1 MNPFRKLEQEQLKLK
16 REKKE
21 IIDGLL
27 DVYNDYKW
35 LYEWFGD
42 EEYKQMMEL
51 VVHYLK
57 KLTKRR
63 E

>member
-51 VVHYLK
+51 AVHYLK